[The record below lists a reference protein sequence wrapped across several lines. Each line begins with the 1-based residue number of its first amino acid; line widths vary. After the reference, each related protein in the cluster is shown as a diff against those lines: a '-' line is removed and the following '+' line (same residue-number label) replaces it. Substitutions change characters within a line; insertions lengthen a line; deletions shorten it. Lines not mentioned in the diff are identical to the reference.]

1 MWLQH
6 PKSRDI
12 VANAWNLSVYGNPM
26 HKSLFSHV
34 VPIADCSEFLKVIP
48 KSITPSDNMRLAI
61 LPTMEEVKNAVFS
74 LSPNSSIGPD
84 GFPRSFFQH
93 FWDIIRMDVYNF
105 VLQFFQQG
113 MIIPNYN
120 SSHVILIPKES
131 GTDEIGNFHPIVV
144 SNFKYKIISKV
155 LSDRLSSVIDKVV
168 SSHQRGFIS
177 DRSITDCI
185 ALTSEAINLLD
196 KNIYFGNTALKIDI
210 RKAFDKLD
218 WSFLINV
225 SKAFGFCDVFC
236 HWISALLRSDELS
249 ILVNGQPIGFFSCCR
264 GVRWATPNLLCF
276 FVLLRRFLAGPCRVP
291 FPIHVLYTN
300 DIKILCKC
308 SLQNLSLLPIVDRIK
323 SKLAMWKGVLL
334 SYMGCVL
341 LVKFVLQN
349 MLIHNFQ
356 VYKWPLSLL
365 KLIES
370 WFRNFIWSG
379 PIYQSKLTTV
389 HWHIVCSNFDEGGLG
404 VRSLMDINNAYMLK
418 LCWNFVKKD
427 SNWASMLASKVYKR
441 SGDVIYYLAST
452 IWASIRDMY
461 SIVKDNSTWK
471 IGIGKKVNF
480 WIDRWLSMLIIDIL
494 NIDVSLHP
502 KLTSIVDCFIRNGS
516 WHLPPFLQNKIGDQ
530 VSSIVLPTFECED
543 SLKWSFSSNGSLSF
557 KEAFSFIKRPKPKLN
572 WAKQVWKFF
581 VLWRLQHDK
590 LPFEDLLRRK
600 GVFITSVCSHYYNAY
615 ETTTHLFFEC
625 PFALSL

>member
-26 HKSLFSHV
+26 HILTKSLRMQLIHTHVLDHSKSLFSHV

-308 SLQNLSLLPIVDRIK
+308 SLQNLSNIMALFRCYKTEFLLPIVDRIK

-502 KLTSIVDCFIRNGS
+502 KLTSTVDCFIRNGS
-516 WHLPPFLQNKIGDQ
+516 WHLQLRGKIVIFPFDFFSPAPKVVWL
-530 VSSIVLPTFECED
+530 VLVAGFFYMYMVKEM
-543 SLKWSFSSNGSLSF
+543 KSNL
-557 KEAFSFIKRPKPKLN
+557 
-572 WAKQVWKFF
+572 
-581 VLWRLQHDK
+581 H
-590 LPFEDLLRRK
+590 
-600 GVFITSVCSHYYNAY
+600 
-615 ETTTHLFFEC
+615 
-625 PFALSL
+625 